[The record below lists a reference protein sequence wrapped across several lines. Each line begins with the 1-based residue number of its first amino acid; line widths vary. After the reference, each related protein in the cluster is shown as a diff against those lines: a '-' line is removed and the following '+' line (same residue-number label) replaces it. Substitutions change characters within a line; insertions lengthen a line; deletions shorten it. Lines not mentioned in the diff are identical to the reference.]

1 MLMSPDKK
9 KALVTGSIE
18 AGIEALK
25 LFPGIGILIES
36 VRQYRES
43 IEEQQQR
50 EFIQK
55 ILDRLEYV
63 ERNLDWYKTE
73 VGDCFAR
80 KVIATA
86 LNAEYADKLEF
97 IANLFVNGATLE
109 NGEAERFKY
118 VEMVRSLSRPAL
130 EVLVKIVQILPE
142 NSVVSAR
149 YLATETEIA
158 WEPSFIDACIL
169 ELHSVGAISQTK
181 YEGNENQESRTL
193 NNRPRITALTKSF
206 AKGVSFPAS

>member
-1 MLMSPDKK
+1 MSLDKK
-9 KALVTGSIE
+9 KALLTGGVE

-25 LFPGIGILIES
+25 LFPGIGILVES
-36 VRQYRES
+36 VRKYRES

-50 EFIQK
+50 EFVQR
-55 ILDRLEYV
+55 ILERLAYLEQ
-63 ERNLDWYKTE
+63 NLDWYKTE
-73 VGDCFAR
+73 VGDCFAK

-86 LNAEYADKLEF
+86 LNAEYTDKLDF

-109 NGEAERFKY
+109 IGEAERFKY

-130 EVLVKIVQILPE
+130 QVLVKIVHILPE
-142 NSVVSAR
+142 HSVVSAR
-149 YLATETEIA
+149 YLASEIA

-169 ELHSVGAISQTK
+169 ELHAIGAISQTK
-181 YEGNENQESRTL
+181 YEGDENQESRTL

-206 AKGVSFPAS
+206 AKVVSFPAS